1 MDNEYPMDTRNLI
14 RLGFVYARSSLGRG
28 RVKNL
33 GSSSG
38 MNIAIPDPWI
48 PIVDLGHFLFVLF
61 KIYLFGFNFKL
72 KHLVCWKLSF
82 IFFLV
87 FLWDYPNLITRVG
100 VWQVNLS

>member
-87 FLWDYPNLITRVG
+87 FFMG
-100 VWQVNLS
+100 LS